1 MSGMSFHP
9 PPLDLMLVRQR
20 FEALPQVDVLHR
32 LLVRR
37 APAAPLPI
45 VYPDADSLLHIER
58 IGKQPHMTAAGQ
70 CSKAFDD
77 CGELH
82 AIVGRRRLAAMQ
94 LLNVSSEPEQYTPAP
109 RPRIALACAVGKN
122 FYHLRCIGHL
132 VFLSRS

>member
-1 MSGMSFHP
+1 MSGMSFPP

-58 IGKQPHMTAAGQ
+58 IGKQPHTTAPRQ
-70 CSKAFDD
+70 RTQAFDD

-82 AIVGRRRLAAMQ
+82 AIIGRRRLAAMQ
-94 LLNVSSEPEQYTPAP
+94 LLDVSSEPEQYAPAS
-109 RPRIALACAVGKN
+109 RTRIAFACAVGKN
-122 FYHLRCIGHL
+122 FYHLR
-132 VFLSRS
+132 